1 MTTAIDL
8 FAGLGGWTC
17 AAEQAGVRVLWAA
30 NHSSRA
36 VHYHALNH
44 PGALHACQDLQQAD
58 FRTAPRHDVLLASP
72 SCTGH
77 TRARGKDEPHHDAAR
92 ATAWAVVTC
101 AEVHRPPLVLVENVP
116 EFLTWVLYPAWEAAM
131 KALGYAVAPHIV
143 DAADHGVAQHRTR
156 VFIVCTR
163 SKSPLTLT
171 LDTEPHIA
179 AETVIRWDRYDWAA
193 IDRANRS
200 PWTLRQVEHGRSLGL
215 DRFILPYFKAARQGK
230 TPSVREVSRPFGALT
245 THDRYGIVDGDR
257 MRMLHYR
264 EAAVV
269 MGFPASTILPQDQR
283 AAMHLLGNAIVPS
296 VGRKVL
302 LGALSAA

>member
-30 NHSSRA
+30 NHSERA
-36 VHYHALNH
+36 VHYHKLNH
-44 PGALHACQDLQQAD
+44 PSAEHACQDLQQAD
-58 FRTAPRHDVLLASP
+58 FRAAPRHDVLLASP

-116 EFLTWVLYPAWEAAM
+116 EFLAWVLYPAWEAAM
-131 KALGYAVAPHIV
+131 KALGYAVAPHIL

-156 VFIVCTR
+156 AFIICTR
-163 SKSPLTLT
+163 SRAPLTLT
-171 LDTEPHIA
+171 FETEPHIA
-179 AETVIRWDRYDWAA
+179 AETVIHWDRYEWADIA
-193 IDRANRS
+193 RAHRS

-215 DRFILPYFKAARQGK
+215 TRFVLPYFKAARQGK
-230 TPSVREVSRPFGALT
+230 TPSVREVSRPLGALT
-245 THDRYGIVDGDR
+245 THDRYGIVDGEK

-264 EAAVV
+264 EACVV
-269 MGFPASTILPQDQR
+269 MGFPASTILPMDQR
-283 AAMHLLGNAIVPS
+283 AAMHLLGNAIVPN

-302 LGALSAA
+302 LAALAAA